1 MKVIDLSKSIAESMD
16 CVFYQGTLNELNID
30 LDQGLIDVNQWI
42 FGFVSPPNLEDET
55 GEAGDITTTYPYT
68 AYIVKRLPNPTN
80 EYRTKD
86 VQPTVDEALLKARYF
101 THKFIEDD
109 NVVIDKSVKVKYP
122 AIYGQF
128 DLHLFGVG
136 IDADFLVNEGL
147 TGCEYLTSINQ

>member
-16 CVFYQGTLNELNID
+16 MEFYQGTLNELNID
-30 LDQGLIDVNQWI
+30 LDEGLIDKQWI
-42 FGFVSPPNLEDET
+42 FGFVSPPSVEDET

-101 THKFIEDD
+101 THKFIENDD
-109 NVVIDKSVKVKYP
+109 VVIDKSVKVKYP